1 MNAYWFQ
8 EKGLWEKA
16 DSSKDRPW
24 ILLAKTGILYI
35 CFLLDHLSQIME
47 LKAEE
52 LLWTLVELT
61 KGNW

>member
-24 ILLAKTGILYI
+24 ILMAKTGILYI
-35 CFLLDHLSQIME
+35 RFLLDHLS
-47 LKAEE
+47 
-52 LLWTLVELT
+52 
-61 KGNW
+61 